1 MPIALT
7 CPHCSHSLKL
17 KDEFAGKRGKCP
29 KCQGTIHV
37 PAPESPGRAAA
48 GQESLPAE
56 VARHAGTIAAPPPQA
71 VHLASQVQTV
81 RAAEQPKA
89 APDPQQVAA
98 QVMTGFS
105 GKLERRRTS
114 LSYQLGIALTAAFM
128 VLLPLI
134 YMGLIAVVAWI
145 VVWHVTNNYGILGS
159 VRGRAAIFVFL
170 VYIAPVIVGGILVAF
185 MVKPLFNW
193 PSRDSRTRSINR
205 GSDPLLF
212 AFVDRICEVVGSPK
226 PARID
231 IDCEINASA
240 SFEGWFA
247 IATNRLVLTIG
258 MPLAAAMSLQQLA
271 GVLAHEFGH
280 FSQGAGMRLTYVIR
294 TINHWFLRVVYE
306 RDAWDEWL
314 ATSAAEFDLRFSW
327 VLYLAMFFV
336 WLTRKVLWCLMMLG
350 HLVAGFMLRQME
362 FDADTYEARLAGSDT
377 FATTAHQLRLLG
389 VAWQGAHVDLGA
401 FHREGRLADNLP
413 KLIMA
418 NVKQIPD
425 KVHRLIDESIAESKT
440 GLFDSHPADR
450 ERIEAAAALNSPGV
464 FHSDLPATVLFQNF
478 DAAARGVTWDYYRGI
493 FGPQLQPQ
501 ELTSVDELLAGQGTE
516 TALTESLKRFF
527 GGRFPALRPLRLPS
541 AHLATIPDV
550 NAAQTRL
557 AECKTTLAREQAAY
571 QELYEKYDELD
582 TQLIHALQMHPLLAA
597 DIRISPPEG
606 DKRVFRSRTEAADV
620 RDRLRV
626 ELGKLADKMATYEYA
641 LGERLYLDLCLLFH
655 PRIAAQVPDA
665 EALQRQTAT
674 LLPLAAQISSLLE
687 SILTLRNTHAA
698 LAALFSHLEGNGED
712 PSFVREVYDY
722 SERLYAQ
729 VRELWQL
736 FHNTEY
742 PFDHA
747 KGPLKVST
755 YLVKSLPQSTE
766 IGDVYEAGDKLVDNI
781 HSLYFRALT
790 RLCQAAEAVET
801 SLGVHGELSPSQRSA
816 TGSRRPAD
824 CPQIMAAN

>member
-1 MPIALT
+1 MPLALT

-37 PAPESPGRAAA
+37 PAPESPALMPV
-48 GQESLPAE
+48 GQEVPVE
-56 VARHAGTIAAPPPQA
+56 VSRHAGTIATPSPQA
-71 VHLASQVQTV
+71 VQLATQSPTV
-81 RAAEQPKA
+81 RTAPQPEV
-89 APDPQQVAA
+89 APDPQLVFAR
-98 QVMTGFS
+98 VMSGFS

-114 LSYQLGIALTAAFM
+114 LSYQLGISLTAAFM

-134 YMGLIAVVAWI
+134 YMGLIVAVAWI
-145 VVWHVTNNYGILGS
+145 VFWHMTNNHGILGS
-159 VRGRAAIFVFL
+159 VRGRAAIFTFL
-170 VYIAPVIVGGILVAF
+170 IYIAPVIVGGILVAF

-193 PSRDSRTRSINR
+193 SSRDSRTRSINR

-247 IATNRLVLTIG
+247 VATNRLVLTIG
-258 MPLAAAMSLQQLA
+258 LPLAAAMSLQQLA

-306 RDAWDEWL
+306 RDSWDEWL
-314 ATSAAEFDLRFSW
+314 TATAAESDLRFGW

-350 HLVAGFMLRQME
+350 NLVAGFMLRQME

-377 FATTAHQLRLLG
+377 FAATAHRLRLLG
-389 VAWQGAHVDLGA
+389 VAWQGAQADLGA

-418 NVKQIPD
+418 NVKQIPE
-425 KVHRLIDESIAESKT
+425 KVHTLIEESIAESKT
-440 GLFDSHPADR
+440 GLLDSHPADR
-450 ERIEAAAALNSPGV
+450 ERIEAAAALNSTGV

-501 ELTSVDELLAGQGTE
+501 EMTSVDELLAGQDAE
-516 TALTESLKRFF
+516 TVLTESLKHFF
-527 GGRFPALRPLRLPS
+527 GGLFPALRPLRLPS
-541 AHLATIPDV
+541 AHLPTIPDV
-550 NAAQTRL
+550 DAAQRRL
-557 AECKTTLAREQAAY
+557 AECKATLAREQAAY
-571 QELYEKYDELD
+571 QELYEKYDEFD
-582 TQLIHALQMHPLLAA
+582 TQLVHALQMHPLLAL
-597 DIRISPPEG
+597 DIRISPPEEG
-606 DKRVFRSRTEAADV
+606 KRVFRSRSEAADV
-620 RDRLRV
+620 RDRLQV
-626 ELGKLADKMATYEYA
+626 ELTKLADRMATYEYA
-641 LGERLYLDLCLLFH
+641 LGERLYLDLGLLFH
-655 PRIAAQVPDA
+655 PRIAASIPNA
-665 EALQRQTAT
+665 EVLQRQTAT
-674 LLPLAAQISSLLE
+674 LLPIVAQITSLQA
-687 SILTLRNTHAA
+687 SVLTLRNTHAA
-698 LAALFSHLEGNGED
+698 LASLFSHLEGNGED
-712 PSFVREVYDY
+712 SSFVREVYDY
-722 SERLYAQ
+722 SERMHGQ
-729 VRELWQL
+729 VHELWRL
-736 FHNTEY
+736 FQTTEY

-747 KGPLKVST
+747 KGPLKVSS
-755 YLVKSLPQSTE
+755 YLVKSLPQSGE
-766 IGDVYEAGDKLVDNI
+766 IGEIYEAGDNLVDNI
-781 HSLYFRALT
+781 QSLYFRALT

-801 SLGVHGELSPSQRSA
+801 SLGY
-816 TGSRRPAD
+816 PAS
-824 CPQIMAAN
+824 